1 MEEYKIYALKDPIDN
16 VIKYVGVSKNVES
29 RYKQHLYVTH
39 NNEKSKWILEL
50 KKLDLKPE
58 IIILHSII
66 TDSKINAYNIE
77 KEYIRKYKDTIY
89 NIQEMGNTS
98 RYPVAIDEETKE
110 MLFKIMT
117 IKGKKYS
124 YLKIIKELCED
135 FLEEEAFVKSNMDKD
150 ILN

>member
-1 MEEYKIYALKDPIDN
+1 ME
-16 VIKYVGVSKNVES
+16 
-29 RYKQHLYVTH
+29 
-39 NNEKSKWILEL
+39 
-50 KKLDLKPE
+50 KP
-58 IIILHSII
+58 
-66 TDSKINAYNIE
+66 KA
-77 KEYIRKYKDTIY
+77 
-89 NIQEMGNTS
+89 S

-110 MLFKIMT
+110 MLVKIMT